1 MSLWNQQEKK
11 IQPQDNGRVSC
22 SEVPQLS
29 KLLKHI
35 PNGKKDSVC
44 SYTLCKVRA
53 TRCILKGSQCEML
66 KISLCQSDIS
76 RFDNKEPLSSSAE
89 TPNQEAMLSL
99 FYPPWAGFLGNQF
112 LQQLSSSNI
121 CSWFSIQ
128 FHICYYKRRAAGPTV
143 SDHSMSI
150 TSLHI
155 IYHSPVLLSSLIF
168 IRKIF
173 MLSFK
178 ALTELL
184 NSSLH

>member
-53 TRCILKGSQCEML
+53 RRCILKGSQCEML

-76 RFDNKEPLSSSAE
+76 RFDNKEPLGSSAE

-99 FYPPWAGFLGNQF
+99 FYPPWAGFLGTSF
-112 LQQLSSSNI
+112 SSNCLHPTFVLGSVSNFTFAI
-121 CSWFSIQ
+121 VKDVQLDQLFQTTPCPSLLFTLFITPQ
-128 FHICYYKRRAAGPTV
+128 CYC
-143 SDHSMSI
+143 H
-150 TSLHI
+150 H
-155 IYHSPVLLSSLIF
+155 
-168 IRKIF
+168 
-173 MLSFK
+173 
-178 ALTELL
+178 
-184 NSSLH
+184 